1 MLLKEETFRA
11 YTRDSSA
18 AHCAIHL
25 FTHHACRNIYY
36 WINVQG
42 GCLPLHQ
49 LLFIPVEM
57 AKQYSSDSRWI
68 LEEKRK
74 LNYCFNML
82 KMAL

>member
-1 MLLKEETFRA
+1 
-11 YTRDSSA
+11 
-18 AHCAIHL
+18 
-25 FTHHACRNIYY
+25 
-36 WINVQG
+36 
-42 GCLPLHQ
+42 
-49 LLFIPVEM
+49 M